1 MFKHIVL
8 WQLKES
14 AHGRSQAENARLLKE
29 KFEALKGVIPG
40 LKTVEVGIDMMGG
53 EDSADL
59 SLYTE
64 FETRAA
70 FEAYYVHPAHK
81 AILPLLRE
89 ARSER
94 RVIDYEVG

>member
-8 WQLKES
+8 WQLKET
-14 AHGRSQAENARLLKE
+14 ANGRSQIENARLLKE
-29 KFEALKGVIPG
+29 KFEALQGVVPG
-40 LKTVEVGIDMMGG
+40 LRHVEVGIDIMGG

-64 FETRAA
+64 FDSRAA
-70 FEAYYVHPAHK
+70 YEAYYVHPAHK
-81 AILPLLRE
+81 ALLPYLRE

-94 RVIDYEVG
+94 RVIDYEV